1 MKTTKSIQMWKS
13 IKTKKRSIHLLKL
26 TRKKKK
32 HNNAQRPS
40 AQMIQN
46 AQRNILQYPVTL
58 IQIIMVIITIKVTG
72 TVYHILRVNQ
82 AIIYFSIHGMESQN
96 GILMIEIK
104 LGKMLDKWIITT
116 AVGFNHSQY
125 NTAQMNGCG
134 ISTLMRNFSSK
145 VNLIKPL

>member
-1 MKTTKSIQMWKS
+1 
-13 IKTKKRSIHLLKL
+13 
-26 TRKKKK
+26 
-32 HNNAQRPS
+32 
-40 AQMIQN
+40 
-46 AQRNILQYPVTL
+46 
-58 IQIIMVIITIKVTG
+58 MVIITIKVTG

-125 NTAQMNGCG
+125 NTA
-134 ISTLMRNFSSK
+134 
-145 VNLIKPL
+145 